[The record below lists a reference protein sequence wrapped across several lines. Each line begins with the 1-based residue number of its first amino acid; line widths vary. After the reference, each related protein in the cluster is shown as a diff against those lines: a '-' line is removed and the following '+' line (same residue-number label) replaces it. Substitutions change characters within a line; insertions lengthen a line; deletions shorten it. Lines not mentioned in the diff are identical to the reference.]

1 MSNENKIQ
9 MMRNDV
15 AQVKNEI
22 NQMVKLIPSI
32 LKANGIEGF
41 DIFNMNCP
49 IGTMELIGST
59 LRLMN
64 MSDELIRHWID
75 AVEETDKKLT
85 RIEERIDTLER
96 RNEAQFERVL
106 ESLRELKEL
115 YNDRQLPAVKQ

>member
-22 NQMVKLIPSI
+22 NQMVKLMPSI
-32 LKANGIEGF
+32 LKANGIKGF
-41 DIFNMNCP
+41 DIFDMNCP
-49 IGTMELIGST
+49 IGAMESIASM

-75 AVEETDKKLT
+75 TVEETDEKLT
-85 RIEERIDTLER
+85 RIEENLEHISMC
-96 RNEAQFERVL
+96 EAHRYDAL
-106 ESLRELKEL
+106 MSELKEVKEL
-115 YNDRQLPAVKQ
+115 LKKDLPAVKQ